1 MSEDNFSRLT
11 KKMYDHE
18 RPYSGVDLYRV
29 REVVRLVGRG
39 RKVLDLG
46 CYYGFLG
53 QLFLKNGN
61 EVWGVDIAKE
71 ALKKAAALGLKT
83 KCADVEKEIPF
94 GDALFDVVVAAEI
107 IEHLKDTDRFLEE
120 IHRVLKPGGFLVLT
134 TSNFLSLGR
143 RLFYLLGKNAYH
155 EASFTFPPNP
165 AGHLRYFSKD
175 LLLSFLRYHQFEI
188 VSFGSDVVNFTS
200 NPNSALHSTF
210 LAKLFPTLGRSLIV
224 KARRRFSDERT

>member
-1 MSEDNFSRLT
+1 MTQMSGDNFSQLT
-11 KKMYDHE
+11 KKMYDRE

-29 REVVRLVGRG
+29 REVVRLVGKG
-39 RKVLDLG
+39 NKVLDLG

-83 KCADVEKEIPF
+83 KYADVEKEIPF
-94 GDALFDVVVAAEI
+94 DSESFDVVVAAEI

-120 IHRVLKPGGFLVLT
+120 IHRVLRPNGFLVLT

-155 EASFTFPPNP
+155 EASYTFPPHP

-175 LLLSFLRYHQFEI
+175 LLLSFLKYHQFEI
-188 VSFGSDVVNFTS
+188 VSFTSDVVNFTS
-200 NPNSALHSTF
+200 DPNSSRHSTF

-224 KARRRFSDERT
+224 KARKI